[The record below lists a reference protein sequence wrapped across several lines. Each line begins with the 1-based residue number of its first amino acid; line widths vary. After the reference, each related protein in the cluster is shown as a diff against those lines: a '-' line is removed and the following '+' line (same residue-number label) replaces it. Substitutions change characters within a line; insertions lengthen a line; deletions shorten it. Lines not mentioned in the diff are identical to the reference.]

1 MYADTYCKGDHSG
14 AVSMNNPGCLRSEA
28 ARTCLLIGPDTY
40 IRDWC
45 FQSFDDDNCECQS
58 MGEPLNVGPGS
69 SIVLNNGA
77 KSFSFRVVCQLFN
90 LWLVADALSGRLY
103 R

>member
-1 MYADTYCKGDHSG
+1 
-14 AVSMNNPGCLRSEA
+14 MNNPGCLRSEA

-58 MGEPLNVGPGS
+58 MGEPLNVGRGS
-69 SIVLNNGA
+69 SMVLNNGA

-90 LWLVADALSGRLY
+90 LRIVADTMLGRLY
-103 R
+103 RPEGVEMP